1 MMHGENQMMKTLSKK
16 KQQMMMAAAGVVM
29 SLFSVCAMYV
39 NDYYRADS
47 AAIAAFAPESRL
59 SAGAYLPEEPFEA
72 GLIFYPGGK
81 VESAAYA
88 PLMEACAAEGI
99 LCVPVEM
106 PLRLAVLDVN
116 AADGIRE
123 RFPEVERWYI
133 GGHSLGGSMAAAYLG
148 DHAADFAGL
157 ILLGSYATEDLSD
170 TALEVLSVYGS
181 EDQVLNREKYEENRG
196 NLPAGVTEV
205 VIDGGCHAG
214 FGMYGPQDG
223 DGTPTLTAAEQIRLT
238 AEAIGEFAA

>member
-1 MMHGENQMMKTLSKK
+1 MMHGENRSMKTLSKK
-16 KQQMMMAAAGVVM
+16 KQQLMMAAAGVVM

-47 AAIAAFAPESRL
+47 AAIAAFVPESHL
-59 SAGAYLPEEPFEA
+59 SAGAYVPEEPFEA

-81 VESAAYA
+81 VEAAAYA

-123 RFPEVERWYI
+123 QFPEVERWYI
-133 GGHSLGGSMAAAYLG
+133 GGHSLGGAMAAAYLG
-148 DHAADFAGL
+148 DHAHDFAGL
-157 ILLGSYATEDLSD
+157 VLLGAYATEDLSD
-170 TALEVLSVYGS
+170 TELEVLSVYGS
-181 EDQVLNREKYEENRG
+181 EDLVLDREKYEENRQ
-196 NLPAGVTEV
+196 NLPEECTELV
-205 VIDGGCHAG
+205 LDGGCHAG
-214 FGMYGPQDG
+214 FGMYGAQDG

-238 AEAIGEFAA
+238 AEAIGEFTA